1 MDKSYIAIIGD
12 LIDSKKTAHRAQLQE
27 NLIQSFYVINQKYA
41 HIIVSKLT
49 ITLGDEFQ
57 VLIKPNE
64 QLFQFIDDIQRLI
77 NHPIRF
83 GIGYGNISTEINP
96 EMSIGADGSAYWHA
110 RAAIEEVASNNYS
123 GNLRQVFIGLGEK
136 DTTINTIL
144 LVTDTLRS
152 SWTRNQL
159 DVFNGLLEEGIYQPV
174 FNQSVLAK
182 KLNLSASA
190 LSKRLNAGN
199 IKIYLKAKENLI
211 NMIEEVDDVHS

>member
-144 LVTDTLRS
+144 LLTDTLRS

-199 IKIYLKAKENLI
+199 IKIYLKAKEYLI

>member
-144 LVTDTLRS
+144 LLTDTLRS

>member
-144 LVTDTLRS
+144 LLTDTLRS

-174 FNQSVLAK
+174 FNQNVLAK